1 MHYLPP
7 FVYEKKILKGGFE
20 SNLQPRIIFVEPT
33 YFQLYIA
40 NLQDDDPVQP
50 SYSMKEKIASGAME
64 KIASGVMEK
73 IPSSHDGYVVFA
85 FVLVSITE
93 GLSLAQHHV

>member
-20 SNLQPRIIFVEPT
+20 SNLFPRIIFVEPT
-33 YFQLYIA
+33 YFQLY
-40 NLQDDDPVQP
+40 
-50 SYSMKEKIASGAME
+50 IASGAME

-73 IPSSHDGYVVFA
+73 IASSHDGYVVFV
-85 FVLVSITE
+85 FVLVSTTV

>member
-64 KIASGVMEK
+64 KIAS
-73 IPSSHDGYVVFA
+73 SHDGYVVFV
-85 FVLVSITE
+85 FVLVSTAE